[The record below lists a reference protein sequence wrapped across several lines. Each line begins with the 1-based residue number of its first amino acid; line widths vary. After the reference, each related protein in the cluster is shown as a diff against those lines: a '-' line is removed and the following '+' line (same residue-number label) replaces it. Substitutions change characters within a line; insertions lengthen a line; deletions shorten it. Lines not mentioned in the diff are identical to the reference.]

1 MHTLLRPLLVT
12 ILALTAGLTHA
23 IDYRSVG
30 EPAVLFDTP
39 SDKGRPLFIVSTGTP
54 VEVVVVLAKWVK
66 VRDPGGAISWIE
78 SASLSPQRTLMVT
91 APNAIVRRA
100 PDPGSEPVFEAVKDV
115 VLELAAPPAAGW
127 VQVRHRDGLAGFVR
141 VTEVWGL

>member
-12 ILALTAGLTHA
+12 ILALTASLTHA

-54 VEVVVVLAKWVK
+54 VEVVVVLDKWVK